1 LTKIILGID
10 EVGRGSLAGPLYAA
24 AVILKSP
31 ILGLKD
37 SKLLSRKQRENLF
50 KLIINRATF
59 VGIGYAEAAYIDEF
73 GLTRANAYA
82 MEQAIK
88 GLNIRY
94 DEIIIDGNYN
104 YLDKIPNVKTVI
116 KADQTYPTVGAAS
129 IIAKVTRDKL
139 MYEFDNKYPGYGFS
153 TNVGYGTK
161 AHYLAIKN
169 LGVTPILV
177 YMSVQKMAKSVA
189 QKNLCI
195 VLKIYYYYR
204 L

>member
-37 SKLLSRKQRENLF
+37 SKLLSKKQREDLF
-50 KLIINRATF
+50 ELIIENALF
-59 VGIGYAEAAYIDEF
+59 VGIGYADAVYIDEF

-88 GLNIRY
+88 DLNVSY

-104 YLDKIPNVKTVI
+104 YLSKIPNVKTAI
-116 KADQTYPTVGAAS
+116 KADQIYPTVSAAS
-129 IIAKVTRDKL
+129 IIAKVSRDKL

-153 TNVGYGTK
+153 TNVGYGTQ

-169 LGVTPILV
+169 LGVTPIHRQSYKLF
-177 YMSVQKMAKSVA
+177 
-189 QKNLCI
+189 
-195 VLKIYYYYR
+195 R
-204 L
+204 